1 MKKPSFYHGIAVAF
15 IMSFFAS
22 ALLTALPPMATS
34 LWLPKT
40 IITLVALAYLIYLL
54 SASSSRSGKITT
66 VSLWFVV
73 SGFTWFLTPPLLI
86 FILIHIG
93 MIWLIRSIYFYKSI
107 LMAIADMGLSVLGL
121 IAAIWAFESTDS
133 LFLSF
138 WCYFLVQAL
147 FVFIPA
153 GLQRP
158 TSKSST
164 AEQSSK
170 DEAFQR
176 AYRSAE
182 AALRRLN

>member
-1 MKKPSFYHGIAVAF
+1 MNKPSFYHGIAVAF
-15 IMSFFAS
+15 LISFFAS
-22 ALLTALPPMATS
+22 ALFTALPPMFTS
-34 LWLPKT
+34 LWLLKV

-54 SASSSRSGKITT
+54 SASSARSGKITT
-66 VSLWFVV
+66 LSLWFVV
-73 SGFTWFLTPPLLI
+73 SGFTWFLTPPQLI
-86 FILIHIG
+86 FVLIHIG

-107 LMAIADMGLSVLGL
+107 VMAIADMGLSVLGL
-121 IAAIWAFESTDS
+121 IAAIWAFDSTDS

-147 FVFIPA
+147 FVLIPT

-158 TSKSST
+158 TSKPST
-164 AEQSSK
+164 AEQPTN